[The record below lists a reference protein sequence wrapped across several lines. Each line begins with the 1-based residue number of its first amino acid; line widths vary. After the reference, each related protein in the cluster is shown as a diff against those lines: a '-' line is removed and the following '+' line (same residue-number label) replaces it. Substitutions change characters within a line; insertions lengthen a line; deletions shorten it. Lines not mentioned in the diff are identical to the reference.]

1 MLKVMTTDLI
11 GQSPGL
17 DSTAPLGKIERR
29 AEPARHGARQRH
41 GDGIIAALDI
51 VASAASSVEIAACLS
66 SEEHFA

>member
-51 VASAASSVEIAACLS
+51 VAFGVQCQWMLEATTAKMIEA
-66 SEEHFA
+66 